1 MPEYRIQ
8 LSFQSFMQNL
18 SHDILLLIQVVDS
31 QLTEIWHKRSGIVS
45 RAHGIHCHSSKDK
58 VDTLE
63 VDNRL
68 NS

>member
-1 MPEYRIQ
+1 MEH
-8 LSFQSFMQNL
+8 L

-45 RAHGIHCHSSKDK
+45 RAHGIHRHSSEVK

-63 VDNRL
+63 VDDQL
-68 NS
+68 VKLVKTSYITCFLA